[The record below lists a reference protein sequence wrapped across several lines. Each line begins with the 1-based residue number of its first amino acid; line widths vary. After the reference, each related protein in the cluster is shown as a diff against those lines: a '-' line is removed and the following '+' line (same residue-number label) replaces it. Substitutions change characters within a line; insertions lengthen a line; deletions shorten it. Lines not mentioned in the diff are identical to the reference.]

1 MFDNI
6 TTASV
11 TQTPHPIC
19 THSRGLNPPT
29 QIHYS
34 PTMLWDLWASSGI
47 GGRERENMHW
57 LKAPDSPIQSRP
69 KEHQLFCILTQ
80 RLITRK
86 CVPGWQMQMETDSD
100 KNDNGIGLEGVTE
113 VEAGCCLKYL
123 IIDTGGSEMLF
134 DPGGVWM
141 SSENCQDFEVK
152 YINDAWRKCVCAF
165 VSDRACVCVCV
176 FCRGGR
182 EVVALWRSLYHIGTM
197 IIICLQDIT
206 FNIFVLFK
214 AAVLEKENVWTSF
227 CLLLKASD

>member
-19 THSRGLNPPT
+19 THSR
-29 QIHYS
+29 
-34 PTMLWDLWASSGI
+34 ASTPHKYITDQQCFEIYEGVVAQE
-47 GGRERENMHW
+47 GWRERQNMHW

-86 CVPGWQMQMETDSD
+86 CVQGWQMQMETDSD

-123 IIDTGGSEMLF
+123 IIDTEPVRCCLTLEECECHQKIAKTLKWNTLM
-134 DPGGVWM
+134 M
-141 SSENCQDFEVK
+141 
-152 YINDAWRKCVCAF
+152 
-165 VSDRACVCVCV
+165 RARVCVHLCILCV
-176 FCRGGR
+176 DRLYSMFAEQAKR
-182 EVVALWRSLYHIGTM
+182 LWPVRVTELYHHYNHYLSSGHKM
-197 IIICLQDIT
+197 
-206 FNIFVLFK
+206 
-214 AAVLEKENVWTSF
+214 
-227 CLLLKASD
+227 